1 MAEPLMEVVYT
12 AEPMLRRPR
21 VLIKSMIDDLI
32 ASRELAWRLFVRDLK
47 ARYRQSL
54 LGYVWAFLPPVL
66 TTFTFVLLRSGGV
79 LIMGDTGIPYAA
91 YVLVG
96 TLLWQGFVDAMNAP
110 IRLMT
115 ASKPMLTNINFPRE
129 ALILAGLAQVLFNTL
144 IRMTLLVFVFVWFD
158 IEMQWMILTS
168 PIAILSILIFGLMVG
183 LLLSPMALLY
193 TDISQ
198 GLPLVTTM
206 WFFLTPV
213 IYPAS
218 TARLA
223 WLTSWNPVAPLL
235 VTAREMLTTGTLTHQ
250 LGFVLVTLISI
261 ALLVIGWLIYRL
273 AMPHLIERM
282 SAS

>member
-1 MAEPLMEVVYT
+1 MAEPLIEIVYS

-21 VLIKSMIDDLI
+21 VLFKSMFDDLI
-32 ASRELAWRLFVRDLK
+32 ASRELAWRLFLRDLK

-54 LGYVWAFLPPVL
+54 LGYIWAFLPPVV
-66 TTFTFVLLRSGGV
+66 TTLTFVLLQQQGV
-79 LIMGDTGIPYAA
+79 LAVSKTGIPYAA

-96 TLLWQGFVDAMNAP
+96 TLLWQGFVDALNAP
-110 IRLMT
+110 IRLVT
-115 ASKPMLTNINFPRE
+115 ASKGMLTSINFPRE
-129 ALILAGLAQVLFNTL
+129 GLILAGLAQVLFNTL
-144 IRMTLLVFVFVWFD
+144 IRLALLVFVFTWFEV
-158 IEMQWMILTS
+158 EMQWMILVS
-168 PIAILSILIFGLMVG
+168 PIAILSILTLGLTVG

-198 GLPLVTTM
+198 GLPLVTTL
-206 WFFLTPV
+206 WFFMTPV

-218 TARLA
+218 AARLV
-223 WLTSWNPVAPLL
+223 TSWNPVTPLL

-250 LGFVLVTLISI
+250 TGFVLVTLSSI
-261 ALLVIGWLIYRL
+261 VLLVMGWLFYRL